1 MPGYITTNDH
11 KYGFS
16 LKQSGHMLILSG
28 FSYEESESQKLM
40 MQAKLS
46 ALEEK
51 AYEIVGHP
59 FSLISTDDI
68 AQVMKLFL

>member
-1 MPGYITTNDH
+1 
-11 KYGFS
+11 
-16 LKQSGHMLILSG
+16 
-28 FSYEESESQKLM
+28 M

-68 AQVMKLFL
+68 AQVIKLFQFL